1 VRNPRAFWAIVTA
14 LLSLAALAGAALA
27 GRMFSDVVGLY
38 EAMPAVP
45 VALVLALVSVALAR
59 RTRAIHERS
68 LGRAGHPFVIGLARV
83 LAAIALIVAVTA
95 ALALAV
101 FAVLTLALD

>member
-27 GRMFSDVVGLY
+27 GRFFSDVVGLY

-45 VALVLALVSVALAR
+45 VALVLALVSVALGR
-59 RTRAIHERS
+59 RARAIHERS

-83 LAAIALIVAVTA
+83 LGTIALIVAVTA

>member
-14 LLSLAALAGAALA
+14 LLSLAALAGAALT
-27 GRMFSDVVGLY
+27 GSMFSDVVGLY
-38 EAMPAVP
+38 EAIPAVP
-45 VALVLALVSVALAR
+45 VALVLALVSLVLAR
-59 RTRAIHERS
+59 RARSIHARS
-68 LGRAGHPFVIGLARV
+68 LGRAGHPVVVALARV

-95 ALALAV
+95 ALSLAV

>member
-1 VRNPRAFWAIVTA
+1 MRNPRAFWAIVTA

-45 VALVLALVSVALAR
+45 VALVLALGEDGFDHVRLLGVA
-59 RTRAIHERS
+59 
-68 LGRAGHPFVIGLARV
+68 
-83 LAAIALIVAVTA
+83 
-95 ALALAV
+95 
-101 FAVLTLALD
+101 